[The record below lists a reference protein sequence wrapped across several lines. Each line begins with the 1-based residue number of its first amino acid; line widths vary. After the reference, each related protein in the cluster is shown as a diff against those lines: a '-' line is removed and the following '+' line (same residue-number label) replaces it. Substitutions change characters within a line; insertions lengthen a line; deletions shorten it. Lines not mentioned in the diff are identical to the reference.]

1 MQEMFANL
9 SQMGALVVLL
19 GIMFLGELAAKISGG
34 KIPSALVVSTLMLVG
49 FWTILPTDLVARAG
63 ISPLVYILSAMLLV
77 TNLGTLISR
86 KEMIAQW
93 RTVVICLM
101 GIVAIASITLGISS
115 RIFGWQEAVAA
126 TPPLTGGAIAT
137 LMMSEAAAAV
147 GNQKAQ
153 LIAVLTMTVQGLA
166 GYPLTSIFL
175 GKEAK
180 RLNTLYKEGGLK
192 DEAAASEGAEKKESF
207 FTKNKSAT
215 YILLKL
221 ALIALASHWTE
232 ILITTLTGGS
242 LTISKFV
249 WCLIFGFAATEF
261 KFLEHDAL
269 AAANSSGLA
278 TSFLMIYL
286 YGSLSSS
293 TFELFKAVIVP
304 VLGMVVLAATGMAV
318 MAFIAS
324 KIFAKNVNFNM
335 AYPIILTAFYGFPVN
350 MILTNEAVEAA
361 TDDKDAQVAI
371 RGQILPK
378 MLVGGFTSV
387 TIVSVLVAG
396 VLVGWL

>member
-9 SQMGALVVLL
+9 SQMGALVILL
-19 GIMFLGELAAKISGG
+19 GIMFFGEFAAKVSGG
-34 KIPSALVVSTLMLVG
+34 KIPSALVVSILMLGG
-49 FWTILPTDLVARAG
+49 FWTVLPADIVARAG

-101 GIVAIASITLGISS
+101 GIAAICAITLGVSS
-115 RIFGWQEAVAA
+115 RIFGWQEAVSA

-137 LMMSEAAAAV
+137 LMMSEAATAA

-153 LIAVLTMTVQGLA
+153 LIALLTMTVQGLA

-180 RLNTLYKEGGLK
+180 RLNALYKEGALQN
-192 DEAAASEGAEKKESF
+192 EAADADAATKNESF

-221 ALIALASHWTE
+221 AVIALASHWME
-232 ILITTLTGGS
+232 ILITTVTGGG

-249 WCLIFGFAATEF
+249 WCLVFGFFATEF
-261 KFLEHDAL
+261 KFLEKDAL
-269 AAANSSGLA
+269 AASNSSGLA

-293 TFELFKAVIVP
+293 TFELVKAVIVP
-304 VLGMVVLAATGMAV
+304 VFFMVVFAATAMAI
-318 MAFIAS
+318 MAFVAS
-324 KIFAKNVNFNM
+324 KVFSKNINFNM

-350 MILTNEAVEAA
+350 MILTNEAVAAA
-361 TDDKDAQVAI
+361 TDDQEAQVAI